1 MSLLINNNIKLLVCD
16 MAGTTINEGGIIYK
30 AIQTTLT
37 NLGFSINNNETKNWY
52 GRDKNEVIQSYI
64 TANSDK
70 NNSFLIKQAEKDLIK
85 CLEEKYFDNNNVR
98 LVDKDLLTF
107 FNKLRHNNIKVA
119 LNTGYPMKLQS
130 KIIDHLG
137 MKESIDA
144 YISSEQVKQ
153 GRPHPYMIYK
163 LATDLNIHNTQHI
176 AKIGDTIPDM
186 LEGLNANCGLT
197 IGVLSGAEN
206 FNSLFPYSNTVT
218 DNIMNLDDL

>member
-1 MSLLINNNIKLLVCD
+1 MSLLIKNNIKLLVCD
-16 MAGTTINEGGIIYK
+16 MAGTTINEEGIIYK
-30 AIQTTLT
+30 AIQTTLS
-37 NLGFSINNNETKNWY
+37 NLGFSIDNSEMKNWY

-64 TANSDK
+64 NAN
-70 NNSFLIKQAEKDLIK
+70 NTFLINQAERDLIK
-85 CLEEKYFDNNNVR
+85 CLEEKYFEHNNVR
-98 LVDKDLLTF
+98 LIDNDLLTF

-130 KIIDHLG
+130 KLIDHLG
-137 MKESIDA
+137 MKDSIDA

-163 LATDLNIHNTQHI
+163 LATDLGIHDTQHI

-186 LEGLNANCGLT
+186 LEGKNANCGLT

-206 FNSLFPYSNTVT
+206 FNSLYPNSDTIIN
-218 DNIMNLDDL
+218 NIMDLNDL